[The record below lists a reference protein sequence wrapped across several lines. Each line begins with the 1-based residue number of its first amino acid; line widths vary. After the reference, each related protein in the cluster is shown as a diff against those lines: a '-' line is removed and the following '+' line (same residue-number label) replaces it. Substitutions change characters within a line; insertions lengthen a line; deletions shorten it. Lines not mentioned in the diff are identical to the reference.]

1 MKDLHKTAVNFLKLF
16 SMIAYLYLK

>member
-1 MKDLHKTAVNFLKLF
+1 MKDLHKTAVNSLKLF